1 MVDKKTVYV
10 ETSVVSYLTAR
21 PSNDLLV
28 AAWQKVTVDWWDV
41 QRNRFD
47 LYTSG
52 ITIDEAGRGNS
63 DAASRR
69 LETLSDI
76 SILTVTE
83 AVAELSRAFLD
94 KKAIPARALNDLN
107 DSLHIAVSAVHGI
120 DYLLTW
126 NFRHIDNAEIK
137 PVIRRI
143 CIMYGHTSPEICTP
157 QELMGG
163 FKDA

>member
-1 MVDKKTVYV
+1 MVDKTVYV

-28 AAWQKVTVDWWDV
+28 AAWQKITVDWRDV

-76 SILTVTE
+76 SILPVTE

-94 KKAIPARALNDLN
+94 KKAIPARALN